1 MQPLV
6 IACHNMWCHS
16 QFSTTLQ
23 LTLRWVVL
31 PAKQI
36 AFGVSV
42 SRCFMKFED
51 VHLGDNLP
59 VLGWNLW
66 SKLQLAWD
74 LMNLRACQESRLERA
89 YSPIITSR
97 WLRCIL
103 SPGFCMLQRQGFTS
117 LWRPCVNFGWKLTLL
132 FFFPHSSY
140 HYGQARANFIEVAH
154 CFCCLLSLPFY
165 LCLTQVWFCQ
175 DGEKSKSLREAQVLE
190 VNVMPSNGVPSAAFH
205 HARNCHAYWVFFW
218 EGNNS
223 APGRAYFAA
232 VKIAWSP
239 DL

>member
-97 WLRCIL
+97 WLRCML
-103 SPGFCMLQRQGFTS
+103 SPGFCMLQWQGFAS
-117 LWRPCVNFGWKLTLL
+117 LWLPCVNFGWKLHFSFSFLTL
-132 FFFPHSSY
+132 PTIMGKQAQISSF
-140 HYGQARANFIEVAH
+140 A
-154 CFCCLLSLPFY
+154 LLLG
-165 LCLTQVWFCQ
+165 LTQVWCCQ

-190 VNVMPSNGVPSAAFH
+190 LNVMPSNGVPSAAFH

-232 VKIAWSP
+232 VEIAWSP